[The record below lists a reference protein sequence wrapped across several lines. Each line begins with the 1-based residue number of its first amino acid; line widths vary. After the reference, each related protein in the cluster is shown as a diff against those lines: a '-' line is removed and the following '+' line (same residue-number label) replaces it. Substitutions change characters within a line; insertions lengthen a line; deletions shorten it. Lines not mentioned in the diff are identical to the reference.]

1 MHLTYFKY
9 LFCPNCFC
17 QLSYKASLVCFC
29 SLWGKF
35 LKFLANHLRNIT
47 KLVNLFFASR
57 TILDHTPF
65 LRSLIARG
73 WRGGGTEGCGRSG
86 WERVLTKGAMFTAR
100 LLARQ
105 PYGIRYPKRNPVSK
119 KKSGFHILGLL
130 RYSFT
135 EIYIANQQTRIKSEM
150 TKDYFGE

>member
-1 MHLTYFKY
+1 MLHLTYFKY
-9 LFCPNCFC
+9 LFCLNCFC

-47 KLVNLFFASR
+47 KLVNFFFAPR
-57 TILDHTPF
+57 TILTHTPF
-65 LRSLIARG
+65 LLSLIARG
-73 WRGGGTEGCGRSG
+73 GVGGTEGCGRSG

-105 PYGIRYPKRNPVSK
+105 PYGIRYPKRNPDSVFQ
-119 KKSGFHILGLL
+119 GFFDIA
-130 RYSFT
+130 SPKFT
-135 EIYIANQQTRIKSEM
+135 LQINKQE
-150 TKDYFGE
+150 